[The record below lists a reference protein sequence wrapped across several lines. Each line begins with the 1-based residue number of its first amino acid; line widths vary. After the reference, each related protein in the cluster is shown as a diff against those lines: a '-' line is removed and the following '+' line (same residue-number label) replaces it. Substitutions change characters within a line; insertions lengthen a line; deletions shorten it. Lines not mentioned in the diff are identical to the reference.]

1 MREMCALTR
10 VQAISRD
17 SQHCCSR
24 VLELPQTGNR
34 DAVLRL
40 CPRPGP
46 CLLHYYLNKL
56 LICGKGP
63 PLPSFF
69 FFFFPSLL
77 TTLFLS
83 QAPSFLDFV
92 LIFTPYHPGMKV
104 HKQAR
109 SCVAAWLLVGSTNY
123 RSMHAHFSTMPNER
137 VTGKRS
143 KHIFPQRSSVNHHY
157 QFMN

>member
-1 MREMCALTR
+1 MK
-10 VQAISRD
+10 
-17 SQHCCSR
+17 
-24 VLELPQTGNR
+24 LPQIENIFEYMDMRTDLIRRGCR
-34 DAVLRL
+34 TCWALV
-40 CPRPGP
+40 
-46 CLLHYYLNKL
+46 CLWEVVSDFF
-56 LICGKGP
+56 CQA
-63 PLPSFF
+63 F